1 MPLHILTNFA
11 LNGGFMEILKAFL
24 LGIVQGI
31 TEFLPISSSGHLSL
45 FRQLFNIETDT
56 AELFSAMLHI
66 GTLVAILLMFY
77 KPIYELFEEFILCV
91 KDIFKGKFTF
101 SFKKMSATRRM
112 LFMFII
118 SCIPLLVL
126 LIPTGKDTN
135 LMDSVS
141 VFSNDSS
148 LLAEGVCFM
157 VTGFL
162 LVLGTTLN
170 VNYKTKKKITP
181 ITALIIGIAQLFAA
195 CFPGISRSGSTI
207 SAGLCCGVSKKNM
220 IKYSFILCIPAVIAS
235 GLVEFKD
242 AMESDII
249 VPVFPLIIGV
259 VTSAVVGVFA
269 IKLLQI
275 LMKKDLFKY
284 FGFYCLA
291 LGFVTTIISA
301 IGKI

>member
-1 MPLHILTNFA
+1 
-11 LNGGFMEILKAFL
+11 MEILKALL
-24 LGIVQGI
+24 LGIVQGV

-45 FRQLFNIETDT
+45 FRQFFNIETDT
-56 AELFSAMLHI
+56 AGLFSAMLHI

-77 KPIYELFEEFILCV
+77 RPIYELFEEAVLCV
-91 KDIFKGKFTF
+91 KDIFSGKFTLNL
-101 SFKKMSATRRM
+101 KKMSATRRM
-112 LFMFII
+112 LFMFVI

-141 VFSNDSS
+141 VFSSDDSV
-148 LLAEGVCFM
+148 LAEGICFM
-157 VTGFL
+157 ITGFL

-170 VNYKTKKKITP
+170 ANYKAKKDITP
-181 ITALIIGIAQLFAA
+181 VTALIIGVAQFFAA

-207 SAGLCCGVSKKNM
+207 SAGLSLGVSKKNM
-220 IKYSFILCIPAVIAS
+220 IRYSFILSIPAVLAS

-242 AMESDII
+242 AMETDVI
-249 VPVFPLIIGV
+249 VPVFPLIVGV
-259 VTSAVVGVFA
+259 IASSVVGVFA

-275 LMKKDLFKY
+275 LMKKDLFRY
-284 FGFYCLA
+284 FGFYCIA

-301 IGKI
+301 IGKM